1 MGKFFYIKIKIL
13 SEKLFTLFILYLFFY
28 RGFNL
33 KLKIAYLIVF
43 LAIATNIYSNE
54 PKLATTNDGDR
65 IILKSDMTWE
75 LLNKNEIPEGKFC
88 FNGIKILEND
98 LGGSPPK
105 GEIETF
111 MWKKN
116 YGSYFLITKINNL
129 YNVKFNAT
137 DKINENEKLE
147 RDWEMSNLTIKEG
160 KLSLQEIIPD
170 NEVKITSKI
179 FFEDDVLIRI
189 TNIIVST
196 FYTFKFERKYT
207 KCI

>member
-1 MGKFFYIKIKIL
+1 
-13 SEKLFTLFILYLFFY
+13 
-28 RGFNL
+28 
-33 KLKIAYLIVF
+33 
-43 LAIATNIYSNE
+43 
-54 PKLATTNDGDR
+54 
-65 IILKSDMTWE
+65 
-75 LLNKNEIPEGKFC
+75 
-88 FNGIKILEND
+88 
-98 LGGSPPK
+98 
-105 GEIETF
+105 

-160 KLSLQEIIPD
+160 KLSFQEIISE

-179 FFEDDVLIRI
+179 YFEDNVLIRI

-196 FYTFKFERKYT
+196 FYNFKFERTYT
-207 KCI
+207 KCK